1 MGAQG
6 QVEAGLLLHALAE
19 PPQRGLPPEPENV
32 LQFVKALAVKFGIE
46 AGIEVFHLLQA
57 GPGEIEGLVG
67 HAADALLGRQILV
80 NGGAL

>member
-1 MGAQG
+1 MQLPLPELP
-6 QVEAGLLLHALAE
+6 QMALRR
-19 PPQRGLPPEPENV
+19 PPENV
-32 LQFVKALAVKFGIE
+32 LQFVKAFAVKFGIE
-46 AGIEVFHLLQA
+46 AYDRSFSSPQA